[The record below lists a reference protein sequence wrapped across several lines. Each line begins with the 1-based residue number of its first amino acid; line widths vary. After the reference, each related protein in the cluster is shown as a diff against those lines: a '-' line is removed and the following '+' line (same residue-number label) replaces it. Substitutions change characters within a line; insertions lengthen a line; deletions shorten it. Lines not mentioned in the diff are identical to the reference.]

1 MDGAVVQ
8 QTPGQ
13 VQPAACFLFF
23 FQSYELRMI
32 SILSKD
38 CLKNE
43 NKYVAETPVAH
54 QFLKCLLPSPSHSR
68 ADLCW
73 CMLTSA
79 RRLLVGW
86 RCLSFILYHPVQ
98 FSFLHYVL
106 VFSSVQ
112 SLSRVRLFAAPWPA
126 AHQAP
131 LSIIN
136 SWSLL
141 KLMSFELVMPSN
153 RLILCH
159 PLLLPS
165 IFPSIRVFS
174 SESVLCICCTRL
186 VIFQPPI
193 PHPKFAP

>member
-68 ADLCW
+68 ADLC
-73 CMLTSA
+73 
-79 RRLLVGW
+79 
-86 RCLSFILYHPVQ
+86 
-98 FSFLHYVL
+98 
-106 VFSSVQ
+106 
-112 SLSRVRLFAAPWPA
+112 
-126 AHQAP
+126 
-131 LSIIN
+131 
-136 SWSLL
+136 
-141 KLMSFELVMPSN
+141 
-153 RLILCH
+153 
-159 PLLLPS
+159 
-165 IFPSIRVFS
+165 
-174 SESVLCICCTRL
+174 
-186 VIFQPPI
+186 
-193 PHPKFAP
+193 